1 MVSLKVQLLQLES
14 RTQRVTNDVQLGTAQ
29 DPTNAAVLPS
39 PTRHAKEEKS
49 KIIEAAIPV
58 CAFLIGKLLLVL
70 RQTTPGMLAIYFGG
84 QSSFSLYMKLVLSG
98 ELVSQE
104 LKLRG
109 MPAAFLVTA
118 VQQVVAFLAL
128 GVAMLLL
135 FFTPWRY
142 VPRPLTS
149 WREFAVIVLFS
160 AAVAVNIGLNNFS
173 MSLLPVS
180 LNLVIR
186 SCIPLVTLV
195 LQVLGKN
202 IWPKV
207 FETKAGLLDVSL
219 MTAGVL
225 FAAIAALAESES
237 QQPRNH
243 ESHILLGVMMC
254 FLSDIAAAM
263 TLILASAF
271 TSALDPPLGPMDT
284 IFYMALPCALILLP
298 ASMYAVHPVNW
309 PGFGPLTDWQVMSE
323 VMSLSPYV
331 ALYVVASGVISAG
344 YNFIQYTVVQ
354 SLSANH
360 AAFAGNFNKAATISL
375 SICFGLEVLPGGMWS
390 PVMLLG
396 IVGNI
401 CSFTVWSYLQSG
413 GARPPK
419 PA

>member
-1 MVSLKVQLLQLES
+1 VALCTTSSDKLE
-14 RTQRVTNDVQLGTAQ
+14 GICG
-29 DPTNAAVLPS
+29 
-39 PTRHAKEEKS
+39 H
-49 KIIEAAIPV
+49 
-58 CAFLIGKLLLVL
+58 
-70 RQTTPGMLAIYFGG
+70 
-84 QSSFSLYMKLVLSG
+84 
-98 ELVSQE
+98 
-104 LKLRG
+104 
-109 MPAAFLVTA
+109 
-118 VQQVVAFLAL
+118 
-128 GVAMLLL
+128 
-135 FFTPWRY
+135 
-142 VPRPLTS
+142 RPLFCS
-149 WREFAVIVLFS
+149 C
-160 AAVAVNIGLNNFS
+160 
-173 MSLLPVS
+173 
-180 LNLVIR
+180 R
-186 SCIPLVTLV
+186 SEHWTEQLQHVTLACIV
-195 LQVLGKN
+195 EFGNSVVHPTGDARAAVLGKN